1 MTGPDP
7 LATGVGLSASYLRSP
22 YVLATFSN
30 VPVERMEEV
39 EERVDAVVR
48 EQMEEGAFDLGRMRN
63 LSQWGLFK
71 VNAVAAVNP
80 CSRCR
85 CCCCCCCC
93 FAVVLATMK

>member
-48 EQMEEGAFDLGRMRN
+48 EQMEGGAFDLGRMRN
-63 LSQWGLFK
+63 LSKWGLFK

-80 CSRCR
+80 CRCCR
-85 CCCCCCCC
+85 CCCCCV
-93 FAVVLATMK
+93 FLLFFL

>member
-30 VPVERMEEV
+30 VPVERMDEV

-48 EQMEEGAFDLGRMRN
+48 EQMEGGAFDLGRMRN
-63 LSQWGLFK
+63 LRQWGLFK
-71 VNAVAAVNP
+71 ANAVAAVK
-80 CSRCR
+80 S
-85 CCCCCCCC
+85 
-93 FAVVLATMK
+93 L